1 MHDARSESAESLPV
15 PSSKGELTW
24 MYKQATSWMGVF
36 AFVMAGIV
44 WADPSMRAQVRDVYL
59 SMTATEAA
67 PLVVATPPVPAVAI
81 PVALPMHNKAF
92 TLLGNVVHAQPVKVA
107 AVEENNDGQAS
118 PAQIEGLR
126 RYIARKYRVSHDA
139 TEVLVKAAYG
149 VGQDM
154 DLDPLL
160 LLSVVAIES
169 RFNPFAESGVGAQG
183 LMQVMTSVH
192 HEKFKSFGGS
202 QAAWNPIANM
212 RVGAMILQDCIARGG
227 SIEAG
232 LKRYVGATGPN
243 DGGYGAKVL
252 AERQRLASAAG
263 VRAAPS
269 KPADAVAEAGVAK
282 GGKPQE
288 QSVAAL

>member
-1 MHDARSESAESLPV
+1 MHDARSGAADVLPALSA
-15 PSSKGELTW
+15 KRELTW

-59 SMTATEAA
+59 SMTVNEAA
-67 PLVVATPPVPAVAI
+67 LPLVVATAPVPAVAL
-81 PVALPMHNKAF
+81 PVTLPSHNKTF
-92 TLLGNVVHAQPVKVA
+92 PLMGNLRAQPVA
-107 AVEENNDGQAS
+107 AVVPAGQAS

-139 TEVLVKAAYG
+139 TELLVKEAYG

-160 LLSVVAIES
+160 LLSVAAVES
-169 RFNPFAESGVGAQG
+169 RFNPFAESGMGAQG

-192 HEKFKSFGGS
+192 HEKFKSFGGQ
-202 QAAWNPIANM
+202 QAAWNPIANL

-227 SIEAG
+227 SVEAG

-263 VRAAPS
+263 VRPQAPKAAEAV
-269 KPADAVAEAGVAK
+269 ADAAVSK
-282 GGKPQE
+282 DGKPQMD

>member
-1 MHDARSESAESLPV
+1 
-15 PSSKGELTW
+15 
-24 MYKQATSWMGVF
+24 MYKQASSWMGVF

-59 SMTATEAA
+59 SMTVNEAA
-67 PLVVATPPVPAVAI
+67 PLVVATAPVPAVAI
-81 PVALPMHNKAF
+81 PVALPTHNKAF
-92 TLLGNVVHAQPVKVA
+92 TLLGNVLHAQPVAVVA
-107 AVEENNDGQAS
+107 DGQAS

-192 HEKFKSFGGS
+192 HEKFKSFGGM
-202 QAAWNPIANM
+202 QAAWNPIANL
-212 RVGAMILQDCIARGG
+212 RVGAQILQDCIARGG
-227 SIEAG
+227 SVEAG
-232 LKRYVGATGPN
+232 LKRYVGATGPG

-263 VRAAPS
+263 VRLAAP
-269 KPADAVAEAGVAK
+269 KIAPADAVADAGVSK
-282 GGKPQE
+282 GGKAQ
-288 QSVAAL
+288 QLDLSTVAEL

>member
-1 MHDARSESAESLPV
+1 
-15 PSSKGELTW
+15 

-59 SMTATEAA
+59 SMTMTEAP
-67 PLVVATPPVPAVAI
+67 PLVVATAPVPAVAI
-81 PVALPMHNKAF
+81 PVALPTHNKAF
-92 TLLGNVVHAQPVKVA
+92 TLLGNVLHAQPVPVA
-107 AVEENNDGQAS
+107 AADNGEAS

-139 TEVLVKAAYG
+139 TEVLVKTAYG
-149 VGQDM
+149 VGRDM

-160 LLSVVAIES
+160 VLSVVAIES

-192 HEKFKSFGGS
+192 HEKFKSFGGM

-212 RVGAMILQDCIARGG
+212 RVGAQILQDCIARGG
-227 SIEAG
+227 SVEAG
-232 LKRYVGATGPN
+232 LRRYVGATGPN

-263 VRAAPS
+263 VRPATS
-269 KPADAVAEAGVAK
+269 KPADAVAEAGVSK
-282 GGKPQE
+282 DGKLQLD
-288 QSVAAL
+288 QNIAAL